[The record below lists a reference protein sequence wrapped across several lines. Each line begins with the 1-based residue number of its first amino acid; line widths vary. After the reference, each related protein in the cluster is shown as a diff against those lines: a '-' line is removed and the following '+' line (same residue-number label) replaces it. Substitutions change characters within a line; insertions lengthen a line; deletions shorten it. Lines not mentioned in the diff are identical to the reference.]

1 LKALATRRAYI
12 FLAFAFMAASSM
24 LDYHLRLFIPQV
36 LHAREAKGLG
46 NGYAFGDDFYP
57 VWLTTR
63 QWRYEHRSLYSTEM
77 TREIQIG
84 LFGRTLDARN
94 PLDPPTD
101 YRSFA
106 YPAFADL
113 IFWPTAVLE
122 FQTLR
127 IALGIVLPVFV
138 AGSLWLWIRALQWR
152 ISMIWF
158 VIIALLGICNYPML
172 EALFAEQPGLVVGLL
187 LAASAWAIRGDRLLF
202 GGVLASLTLIKPQMT
217 ILAIVYLLLWSLVD
231 RRRRWQFAAG
241 FLGTTALLFGA
252 SLLIWPR
259 WIRDWLHIVFG
270 YHRYAT
276 PPLVN
281 ELLGP
286 ALALHIG
293 WFIITVLVVLG
304 FIFTWKNRRVE
315 PTSTNFWLT
324 LSLLLA
330 ITSVTLLP
338 GQAIYDHVI
347 LFPGIIFLLQH
358 WRSLRSSKRVSRML
372 PIVGAIVFFWPWIAA
387 FGLVVARPWLA
398 PQQFYSNAIFALP
411 IRTAASF
418 PFLVL
423 ILLAFSIRV
432 SAMPEPE
439 PS

>member
-12 FLAFAFMAASSM
+12 FLAFAVIAASSM

-36 LHAREAKGLG
+36 LHAREVKGLG

-57 VWLTTR
+57 IWLTTR
-63 QWRYEHRSLYSTEM
+63 QWRNEHRDLYSTGM

-84 LFGRTLDARN
+84 LFGRALDARN

-113 IFWPTAVLE
+113 LFWPTAAVE

-127 IALGIVLPVFV
+127 VALGIVLPMFV
-138 AGSLWLWIRALQWR
+138 AGSLWLWIRALRWR
-152 ISMIWF
+152 ISPMWF
-158 VIIALLGICNYPML
+158 VIITLLGICNYPIL
-172 EALFAEQPGLVVGLL
+172 EALFAAQPGLVVGLL
-187 LAASAWAIRGDRLLF
+187 IAASAWAIRSNRPLF
-202 GGVLASLTLIKPQMT
+202 AGVLASLTLIKPQMT
-217 ILAIVYLLLWSLVD
+217 ILAIAYLLLWSLAD
-231 RRRRWQFAAG
+231 RRRWPFAAG
-241 FLGTTALLFGA
+241 FLGTTTLLSGA

-259 WIRDWLHIVFG
+259 WIGDWLHVVFG

-286 ALALHIG
+286 ALAARIG
-293 WFIITVLVVLG
+293 WFIIAALVVLG
-304 FIFTWKNRRVE
+304 FVFAWKNRRDE

-330 ITSVTLLP
+330 ITSVSLLP

-358 WRSLRSSKRVSRML
+358 WQNLRSSKRVPRML

-387 FGLVVARPWLA
+387 FGLVVARSWLA
-398 PQQFYSNAIFALP
+398 PQQFYSNAFFALP

-418 PFLVL
+418 PFVVL

-432 SAMPEPE
+432 NAMPESE

>member
-1 LKALATRRAYI
+1 
-12 FLAFAFMAASSM
+12 M

-36 LHAREAKGLG
+36 LHAREVKGLG

-57 VWLTTR
+57 IWLTTR
-63 QWRYEHRSLYSTEM
+63 QWRDEHCDLYSTGM

-84 LFGRTLDARN
+84 LFGRALDARN

-113 IFWPTAVLE
+113 LFWPTAALK

-127 IALGIVLPVFV
+127 VVLGLVLPIFV
-138 AGSLWLWIRALQWR
+138 AGSLWLWIRALR
-152 ISMIWF
+152 GHISAVSFAIT
-158 VIIALLGICNYPML
+158 ALLGICNYPIL

-187 LAASAWAIRGDRLLF
+187 LAASAWAIRSNRLLF
-202 GGVLASLTLIKPQMT
+202 AGVLASLTLIKPQMT
-217 ILAIVYLLLWSLVD
+217 ILAIAYLLLWSLAD
-231 RRRRWQFAAG
+231 RRRWPFAAG
-241 FLGTTALLFGA
+241 FLGMTTLLSGA
-252 SLLIWPR
+252 SLLIWPG
-259 WIRDWLHIVFG
+259 WIGDWLHVVFG

-286 ALALHIG
+286 AFAAHIG
-293 WFIITVLVVLG
+293 WLIIAALVVLG
-304 FIFTWKNRRVE
+304 FVFAWKNRRDE

-330 ITSVTLLP
+330 ITSVSLLP

-358 WRSLRSSKRVSRML
+358 WQNLRLSKRVPRML
-372 PIVGAIVFFWPWIAA
+372 PVVGAIVFFWPWVAA
-387 FGLVVARPWLA
+387 FGLIVARPWLA

-418 PFLVL
+418 PFVVL

-432 SAMPEPE
+432 SAMPESE